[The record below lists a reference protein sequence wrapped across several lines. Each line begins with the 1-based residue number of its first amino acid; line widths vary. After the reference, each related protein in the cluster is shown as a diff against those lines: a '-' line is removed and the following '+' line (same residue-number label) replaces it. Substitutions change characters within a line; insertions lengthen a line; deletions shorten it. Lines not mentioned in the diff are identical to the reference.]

1 MDGAQILIAGVGG
14 LGCSWAK
21 RAHSRTGHGIDL
33 VLIDADE
40 SSFDYSD
47 AHVIRL
53 GKELD
58 PTGLSLIHISEPTRP
73 R

>member
-40 SSFDYSD
+40 SSFDYQ
-47 AHVIRL
+47 
-53 GKELD
+53 K
-58 PTGLSLIHISEPTRP
+58 PTLFDWVRTWIQPAAQHFHLWESRG
-73 R
+73 

>member
-21 RAHSRTGHGIDL
+21 RSFRTGHGIDL

-40 SSFDYSD
+40 SSFDYSE
-47 AHVIRL
+47 AHVIRF
-53 GKELD
+53 G
-58 PTGLSLIHISEPTRP
+58 
-73 R
+73 